1 MRISMRLS
9 AGVIAVALWACA
21 SGSVAGQEMLW
32 AGRNTLEASSP
43 YRQAAVFRRK
53 LCKHDIITIL
63 VQERLSTSSDAKLET
78 EKDTSNEYN
87 IRVIPQ
93 FDFNDPELIRPIT
106 LQVPNFSAGD
116 RRKYDGDG
124 EYERKEEFT
133 TRLAAE
139 VEAVLPN
146 GNALI
151 IARRRQK
158 KDDEEHLIILTGI
171 IRPEDVDERNTI
183 RSESIADLHL
193 EIRTAGAI
201 TSSSK
206 RGWLTKFLDV
216 INPF

>member
-1 MRISMRLS
+1 MRMSRLLLPQLI
-9 AGVIAVALWACA
+9 VLALWACVFSSA
-21 SGSVAGQEMLW
+21 GGQEMLW
-32 AGRNTLEASSP
+32 SGKSTLEVNSP

-53 LCKHDIITIL
+53 LRKHDIVTIL
-63 VQERLSTSSDAKLET
+63 VQERLSTSADAKLET
-78 EKDTSNEYN
+78 EKDTANEYN
-87 IRVIPQ
+87 IKVIPQ
-93 FDFNDPELIRPIT
+93 FDFNDPELIRPISV
-106 LQVPNFSAGD
+106 QVPNFSAGD
-116 RRKYDGDG
+116 KRNFDGDG

-151 IARRRQK
+151 VARRLQK